1 MAVVINEL
9 EVAPQPA
16 NEANGKGGQERQ
28 GQPPLSPEA
37 MKTMEKTLF
46 RRYQKSYRLETY

>member
-16 NEANGKGGQERQ
+16 AQESSGQKPQ
-28 GQPPLSPEA
+28 GPASTSPEA
-37 MKTMEKTLF
+37 LKMMDKTLHT
-46 RRYQKSYRLETY
+46 RQQRNHRLEAY